1 MNLNNYQD
9 QIKLITYG
17 KKLPDALYVLEEFLY
32 DMNPILYDFI
42 AILKRNTISNNE
54 IETFNLIKLFR
65 NDFKISFLSYPNFMK
80 DPHPVLHKSITI
92 TLNTGKVRSFNY
104 SKSQNPPILH
114 RKETF
119 IPDTHPKYSY
129 FKKLTLLEEEA
140 GLYKN
145 TRAIGFKKNWEE
157 LLIKKNIKIDNNHQI
172 LKIKKYIKNDKKII
186 IDRHKTA
193 ITRYNFSRPVQTIL
207 EYSLLKDNKS
217 FFDYGCGLGDD
228 VRGLSSNGFK
238 AKGWDPNHAPKNKKI
253 KSNIVNLGFVLN
265 VIEDPAE
272 RISVLLDSF
281 KLAKD
286 ILVVSTLITTS
297 ITAVNTRPYKDGII
311 TSINTFQ
318 KYYEQNELQ
327 HLLED
332 VLEKTATPIAPGIF
346 YIFKKSKDLQTFLS
360 NRSKRKINWQEI
372 SLKLYPNKSERQKI
386 KDEQQYQNNKELLE
400 DFWGTMVELGRV
412 PGEDEYNR
420 IEEIK
425 NTAGSLNKARN
436 MFIDRYG
443 IETLQETFD
452 IRRNDILVYLA
463 LSNFKQ
469 KVPLKSL
476 SINLQRDIKTFT
488 ISYANGL
495 KESRELLFSIG
506 DPQKITNLC
515 NNTNMGYLDEQALF
529 IHKSLLPKL
538 DPILR
543 IYVGCG
549 SLLYGDLNSADI
561 IKIHKLSG
569 KVTLLKYDDFDNKP
583 APILQLRVK
592 VDLRNQKID
601 FFDHSK
607 NSQKLENKKIRDFP
621 FGSVDIFHLD
631 V

>member
-1 MNLNNYQD
+1 MNFD
-9 QIKLITYG
+9 QYKNQLKEISYG
-17 KKLPDALYVLEEFLY
+17 KRLPDSVYILEDYLADSNPELYNFLL
-32 DMNPILYDFI
+32 P
-42 AILKRNTISNNE
+42 LKQNTIKHEDLASYN
-54 IETFNLIKLFR
+54 IIKLFK
-65 NDFKISFLSYPNFMK
+65 NDFKISFLSYPQFIE
-80 DPHPVLHKSITI
+80 DPHPALYKSTTI
-92 TLNTGKVRSFNY
+92 TLNTGKTRSFNY

-119 IPDTHPKYSY
+119 IPETDPKYSY
-129 FKKLTLLEEEA
+129 FKQLTVLEEAA

-145 TRAIGFKKNWEE
+145 TRTIGFKKNWDE
-157 LLIKKNIKIDNNHQI
+157 LLANKNLKIEDNKLIKITQTLSI
-172 LKIKKYIKNDKKII
+172 DKSIS

-193 ITRYNFSRPVQTIL
+193 ITRYNFSRPVQSIL
-207 EYSLLKDNKS
+207 EYNLLKNGET

-228 VRGLSSNGFK
+228 IRGLCSNGFN
-238 AKGWDPNHAPKNKKI
+238 ANGWDPNHAADNKKI

-272 RISVLLDSF
+272 RINVLINSF
-281 KLAKD
+281 QLAKD
-286 ILVVSTLITTS
+286 LLVVSTLITTS

-318 KYYEQNELQ
+318 KYYDQNELQ

-332 VLEKTATPIAPGIF
+332 VLGKTATPVAPGIF
-346 YIFKKSKDLQTFLS
+346 YVFKKSKELQTFLS
-360 NRSKRKINWQEI
+360 NRSRRKINWQEI

-400 DFWGTMVELGRV
+400 DFWETMVELGRV
-412 PGEDEYNR
+412 PEEVEYNK

-425 NTAGSLNKARN
+425 KITGSLNKARN

-443 IETLQETFD
+443 IDTLQETFQ

-476 SINLQRDIKTFT
+476 STSLQRDIKTFA

-506 DPQKITNLC
+506 NPQLISKLC
-515 NNTNMGYLDEQALF
+515 NETKMGLLDEQALY
-529 IHKSLLPKL
+529 IHNSLLPKL

-543 IYVGCG
+543 IYIGCG
-549 SLLYGDLNSADI
+549 SLLYGDINSADI

-569 KVTLLKYDDFDNKP
+569 KVTLLKYDDFSNKEE
-583 APILQLRVK
+583 PILQMRIK

-601 FFDHSK
+601 FFDHSR
-607 NSQKLENKKIRDFP
+607 NNQELQNKQDYLTLLQIP
-621 FGSVDIFHLD
+621 N
-631 V
+631 